1 MKTITNRKASFDYQI
16 SERME
21 AGLVLTGAEAK
32 SVRNGHLTLQDAFV
46 RLKDGEAWLFNAHI
60 HPYQFADN
68 QDYDPY
74 RPKKLLLH
82 KKELLKLKQKTEQKN
97 LTIVPISCY
106 NRLHQ
111 IKLEIGLAKGKK
123 AFEKR
128 ESLKQKSLKK
138 AIGKKLKY

>member
-1 MKTITNRKASFDYQI
+1 MKIIVNRKASFDYQI
-16 SERME
+16 LEKIE

-32 SVRNGHLTLQDAFV
+32 SVRNGHLNLQDAFV
-46 RLKDGEAWLFNAHI
+46 RFKNREAWLFNAHI
-60 HPYQFADN
+60 HPYKFAND

-74 RPKKLLLH
+74 RPRKLLLH
-82 KKELLKLKQKTEQKN
+82 KKELLKLRQKIEQKN